1 MRREMEAY
9 IVLLHIVSQGWANFT
24 DIRDLLG
31 WDEFERGIALDIL
44 VHINERL
51 PRLSQEWGEDIPYIN
66 ALVFTRDGKCTSYV
80 CENIFNCNEEE
91 QPSSQQIT
99 EYAKKIAAYPNW
111 NKVLEVFRQEAFQ

>member
-9 IVLLHIVSQGWANFT
+9 IVLLHLVSQGHANFT
-24 DIRDLLG
+24 DIQYLLG
-31 WDEFERGIALDIL
+31 WDEFQRGPALDIL

-51 PRLSQEWGEDIPYIN
+51 PDLSSEWSEEIPHIN
-66 ALVFTRDGKCTSYV
+66 AFVFDRHGKCTSYV
-80 CENIFNCNEEE
+80 CNNIFDCGEE